1 MKTNKLSLFA
11 YCISLPW
18 WISLVLAWGTGI
30 FGFVILD
37 FVHLPLS
44 GSNTIVGLLDQ
55 QIHYTKFRYLF
66 LVIMAL
72 FLSSGA
78 MSFWRTQ
85 KQARFFEKQRNIES
99 LKALSWQQFEHMVA
113 EAYRRKGYH
122 VKVNAQSGSDG
133 GIDLILK
140 KSGKTI
146 LVQCKRW
153 KTSKVGVAIVREM
166 YGLLQHHSAD
176 ALKIVCVGEYTQD
189 AQSFATG
196 KPIELVTGNEL
207 VRLVRAVQ
215 TTDRN

>member
-1 MKTNKLSLFA
+1 MKTKNLSLIA
-11 YCISLPW
+11 YFSSLPW

-30 FGFVILD
+30 FGFVIFD

-44 GSNTIVGLLDQ
+44 GSNNILGILDQ
-55 QIHYTKFRYLF
+55 RIHYTKFRYIF

-72 FLSSGA
+72 FLSTGA
-78 MSFWRTQ
+78 MSFWRSK
-85 KQARFFEKQRNIES
+85 KQTRFFEKQRNIAS

-113 EAYRRKGYH
+113 EAYRRMGYH

-146 LVQCKRW
+146 LIQCKRW
-153 KTSKVGVAIVREM
+153 KSSKVGVAVVREM
-166 YGLLQHHSAD
+166 YGLLLHHSAD
-176 ALKIVCVGEYTQD
+176 ELKIVCVGEYTQD
-189 AQSFATG
+189 AHSFASG

-215 TTDRN
+215 